1 KSLTRLSLISLFIS
15 TSFYSIQSFAATP
28 TWKPVYGK
36 ANGDAEGTFYTVAI
50 GDGSEVFEPNG
61 NKSHGA
67 IVIGGDAKSKK
78 FGSLS
83 IGYQAEAGLDDNDG
97 DFSTAVG
104 AMTKAPKG
112 GVAVGFSA
120 EALSK
125 DAIAIGASAE
135 ARDGAD
141 AIAFGAGSRV
151 KKLEK
156 GKKNTI
162 QGQDNKSIDVDE
174 NGKATKINIGRE
186 NEQDLI
192 KKHGETYGAVAFGLK
207 ASSHNLFGTAF
218 GAFST
223 VAAIEGTAVGGG
235 SQVTGYRGSA
245 FGMHSKAQ
253 AEKSLALGYESE
265 ATAYNSVALGA
276 SSLANRPNTVSVG
289 DGNYNLYRQITN
301 VADGTQENDAV
312 NVRQLNALKAE
323 TQKITPRI
331 EKIEQRNDAMTQE
344 YRTGID
350 KLEKRSD
357 AMTQEYRTGI
367 DKLEKRSDTMTQEYR
382 TGIEQLAKRSDT
394 IVKEHRSRIEHI
406 EKRNQQMTKEYRSGI
421 ASAIAIGGLQ
431 SASIPGKQGVSVGVG
446 NFKGANSL
454 AVGYSHLSSD
464 GSVSLKINAALSSSG
479 YSGGGASVGF
489 MW

>member
-1 KSLTRLSLISLFIS
+1 
-15 TSFYSIQSFAATP
+15 
-28 TWKPVYGK
+28 
-36 ANGDAEGTFYTVAI
+36 
-50 GDGSEVFEPNG
+50 
-61 NKSHGA
+61 
-67 IVIGGDAKSKK
+67 
-78 FGSLS
+78 
-83 IGYQAEAGLDDNDG
+83 
-97 DFSTAVG
+97 
-104 AMTKAPKG
+104 
-112 GVAVGFSA
+112 
-120 EALSK
+120 
-125 DAIAIGASAE
+125 
-135 ARDGAD
+135 
-141 AIAFGAGSRV
+141 
-151 KKLEK
+151 
-156 GKKNTI
+156 
-162 QGQDNKSIDVDE
+162 
-174 NGKATKINIGRE
+174 
-186 NEQDLI
+186 
-192 KKHGETYGAVAFGLK
+192 
-207 ASSHNLFGTAF
+207 
-218 GAFST
+218 
-223 VAAIEGTAVGGG
+223 
-235 SQVTGYRGSA
+235 
-245 FGMHSKAQ
+245 MHSKAQ

-265 ATAYNSVALGA
+265 AAAYNSVALGA

-367 DKLEKRSDTMTQEYR
+367 
-382 TGIEQLAKRSDT
+382 EQLAKRSDT

-454 AVGYSHLSSD
+454 AVGYSRLSSD

>member
-1 KSLTRLSLISLFIS
+1 M
-15 TSFYSIQSFAATP
+15 A
-28 TWKPVYGK
+28 K
-36 ANGDAEGTFYTVAI
+36 AKNLGSVAI
-50 GDGSEVFEPNG
+50 GY
-61 NKSHGA
+61 K
-67 IVIGGDAKSKK
+67 
-78 FGSLS
+78 
-83 IGYQAEAGLDDNDG
+83 AEAGLDYKDG
-97 DFSTAVG
+97 NFSTAVG
-104 AMTKAPKG
+104 AKTKAPKG
-112 GVAVGFSA
+112 GVALGFGA

-125 DAIAIGASAE
+125 DAISIGSAAE
-135 ARDGAD
+135 VEDGAD
-141 AIAFGAGSRV
+141 AIAFGVGSRV

-245 FGMHSKAQ
+245 FGMHSKAE

-301 VADGTQENDAV
+301 VADGTEDYDAV
-312 NVRQLNALKAE
+312 NVRQLNTLKAE

-331 EKIEQRNDAMTQE
+331 EKIEQRNE
-344 YRTGID
+344 
-350 KLEKRSD
+350 
-357 AMTQEYRTGI
+357 
-367 DKLEKRSDTMTQEYR
+367 
-382 TGIEQLAKRSDT
+382 
-394 IVKEHRSRIEHI
+394 
-406 EKRNQQMTKEYRSGI
+406 QMTKEYRSGI

-454 AVGYSHLSSD
+454 AVGYSRLSSN

>member
-1 KSLTRLSLISLFIS
+1 MALGDESQVLN
-15 TSFYSIQSFAATP
+15 QS
-28 TWKPVYGK
+28 
-36 ANGDAEGTFYTVAI
+36 NGQPSHASVAI
-50 GDGSEVFEPNG
+50 GGLAKAQNLGSI
-61 NKSHGA
+61 A
-67 IVIGGDAKSKK
+67 
-78 FGSLS
+78 
-83 IGYQAEAGLDDNDG
+83 IGYKSEAGLDNATTGEQG
-97 DFSTAVG
+97 DAFSYAIG
-104 AMTKAPKG
+104 REAKAPKSG
-112 GVAVGFSA
+112 LAFGSEA
-120 EALSK
+120 EALGNE
-125 DAIAIGASAE
+125 AIAIGTYSYSK
-135 ARDGAD
+135 DGIGAM
-141 AIAFGAGSRV
+141 AIGVGSRV
-151 KKLEK
+151 AVLEK
-156 GKKNTI
+156 GKSNKI
-162 QGQDNKSIDVDE
+162 DNQNSKVLEVDAE
-174 NGKATKINIGRE
+174 GRVNKISVDRTSEADI
-186 NEQDLI
+186 I
-192 KKHGETYGAVAFGLK
+192 KKSGATYGALAFGWK
-207 ASSHNLFGTAF
+207 ASSHNLFATSI

-235 SQVTGYRGSA
+235 TQVTGYRGSA

-301 VADGTQENDAV
+301 VADGTEDYDAV

-357 AMTQEYRTGI
+357 AMTQEYRTSI
-367 DKLEKRSDTMTQEYR
+367 DKLEKRSDAMTQEYR
-382 TGIEQLAKRSDT
+382 TGIDKLEKRSDT

-454 AVGYSHLSSD
+454 AVGYSRLSSD

>member
-1 KSLTRLSLISLFIS
+1 
-15 TSFYSIQSFAATP
+15 
-28 TWKPVYGK
+28 
-36 ANGDAEGTFYTVAI
+36 
-50 GDGSEVFEPNG
+50 
-61 NKSHGA
+61 
-67 IVIGGDAKSKK
+67 
-78 FGSLS
+78 
-83 IGYQAEAGLDDNDG
+83 
-97 DFSTAVG
+97 
-104 AMTKAPKG
+104 MTKAPKG

-289 DGNYNLYRQITN
+289 DGDYNLYRQITN

-312 NVRQLNALKAE
+312 NVRQLKA
-323 TQKITPRI
+323 QA
-331 EKIEQRNDAMTQE
+331 QR
-344 YRTGID
+344 
-350 KLEKRSD
+350 L
-357 AMTQEYRTGI
+357 
-367 DKLEKRSDTMTQEYR
+367 
-382 TGIEQLAKRSDT
+382 
-394 IVKEHRSRIEHI
+394 
-406 EKRNQQMTKEYRSGI
+406 TKEYRSGI

-454 AVGYSHLSSD
+454 AVGYSRLSSD